1 MLLEAELSCPAKP
14 MTDIATE
21 VADAGARKIEVSTI
35 DGLALRRGTL
45 KEDSR
50 DPSPYLRLRMRDG
63 SV

>member
-1 MLLEAELSCPAKP
+1 